1 MKIVIGST
9 VEILRMNELISENVQ
24 AAFENSRKHDSAQA
38 HFPVMIATCNVT
50 SRKLLCRL
58 ITE

>member
-38 HFPVMIATCNVT
+38 HFPLTA
-50 SRKLLCRL
+50 
-58 ITE
+58 